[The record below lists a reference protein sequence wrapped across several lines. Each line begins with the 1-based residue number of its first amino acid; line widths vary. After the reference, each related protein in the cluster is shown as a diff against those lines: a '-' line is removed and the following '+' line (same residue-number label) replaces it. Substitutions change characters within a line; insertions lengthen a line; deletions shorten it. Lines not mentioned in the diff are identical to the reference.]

1 MTQDQ
6 LTRFIRWLMFA
17 VAVFGALMAIGW
29 LWLGVEPIHNPSDHS
44 AHLTTYEYLG
54 QSAKYELRHT
64 ARLFTAGGAIRAAV
78 SFTSYFF
85 LLRAMSK
92 RGSGS
97 AHCPCM
103 AVSVQWFL

>member
-6 LTRFIRWLMFA
+6 LTRFIRWLMSA

-54 QSAKYELRHT
+54 QSAKYELWHN
-64 ARLFTAGGAIRAAV
+64 ARLFTAGGAIGAAV
-78 SFTSYFF
+78 SLTLYF
-85 LLRAMSK
+85 LLLRPIIK
-92 RGSGS
+92 RSS
-97 AHCPCM
+97 E
-103 AVSVQWFL
+103 STQ